1 MELYYAM
8 ERGQGTDIL
17 LKMKYWNGNRNKV
30 LEDKQKEDLV
40 PIT

>member
-8 ERGQGTDIL
+8 ERGQGTAIL
-17 LKMKYWNGNRNKV
+17 FKVKYWNGNRNKV